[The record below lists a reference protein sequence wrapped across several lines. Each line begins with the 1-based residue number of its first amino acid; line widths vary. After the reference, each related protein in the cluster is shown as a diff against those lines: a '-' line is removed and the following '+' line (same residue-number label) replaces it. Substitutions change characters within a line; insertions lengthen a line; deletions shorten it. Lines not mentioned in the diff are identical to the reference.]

1 MAENNSWIPLQSTPA
16 LQAIKLPPF
25 GHPDEDDSP
34 LNKINKIVHQVLDTI

>member
-34 LNKINKIVHQVLDTI
+34 LIVHQVLDTI